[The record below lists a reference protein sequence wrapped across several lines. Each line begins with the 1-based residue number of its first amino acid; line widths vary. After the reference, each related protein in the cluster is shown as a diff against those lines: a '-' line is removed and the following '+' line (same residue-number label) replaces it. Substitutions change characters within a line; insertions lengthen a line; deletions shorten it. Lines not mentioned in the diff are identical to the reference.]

1 MKKVAG
7 LDLIKILSA
16 GKAKSLQGLQQQ
28 SRRSNLKIIDT
39 YLYIGLLNGN
49 ASVPA

>member
-16 GKAKSLQGLQQQ
+16 GKAKGCNSKVD
-28 SRRSNLKIIDT
+28 NLT
-39 YLYIGLLNGN
+39 
-49 ASVPA
+49 